1 MNLLCNYNEGRIL
14 KITYISIQSALT
26 VTVIVGLFFIVLGYL
41 KSKKISNNKNYIVGD
56 RDENTFSLTASL
68 TASALGAWI
77 LFGPASAA
85 TWGGIGAV
93 IGYALGT
100 AAPMLFLY
108 NFGPKIR
115 REFSNGLTLTEFIK
129 KRFGLTILKLCL
141 FLILFYL
148 TIFLIAE
155 VTAIAALLN
164 FISQV
169 PLWVTAGITLIICL
183 LYILRG
189 GFKLSII
196 TDKYQFT
203 FIVLIIL
210 TSLLIILSNT
220 DLSSFEIIKKNSP
233 NLVDKNYLPNYTAGL
248 TFFIAVSATNLFHQG
263 NWQRVFSA
271 KNNFILKSSLIYSSI
286 IIFFIVFW
294 MGYSGLISY
303 SLNSKVIPDLAFF
316 DLILNKKNSIF
327 IIGILILVM
336 SLTLSTIDTL
346 INAIS
351 SLIII
356 NGNQISKSLDGKGI
370 KNKTNLI
377 ILLLSILVFIL
388 ASKGYS
394 ILYLFLLADLLC
406 CAAVFTIFY
415 GFFSK
420 KIDTKLAAF
429 SIFCGLLFGL
439 LFFPSPDF
447 QSSILV
453 GNLISIDNFS
463 VFIKSNLLFIAFIIS
478 LFLPSLIISIYS
490 LRNSFR

>member
-1 MNLLCNYNEGRIL
+1 ME
-14 KITYISIQSALT
+14 KTYVSIQTSLT
-26 VTVIVGLFFIVLGYL
+26 VTVLVGLFFVGLGYL
-41 KSKKISNNKNYIVGD
+41 NSKKTSNNMSYIVGE

-115 REFSNGLTLTEFIK
+115 TEFPNGLTLTEFIK
-129 KRFGLTILKLCL
+129 KRFDIGILKISL

-155 VTAIAALLN
+155 VTAIASLLN
-164 FISQV
+164 FISEV
-169 PLWVTAGITLIICL
+169 PLWITAGVTLIICL

-189 GFKLSII
+189 GFRLSII
-196 TDKYQFT
+196 TDKYQFM
-203 FIVLIIL
+203 FII
-210 TSLLIILSNT
+210 LIILSSVFIILGNI
-220 DLSSFEIIKKNSP
+220 DLSSFELIKKNSP

-248 TFFIAVSATNLFHQG
+248 TFFIAVAATNLFHQG

-271 KNNFILKSSLIYSSI
+271 KNNSILKSSLIFSSI

-294 MGYSGLISY
+294 MGYTGLISY

-316 DLILNKKNSIF
+316 DLVLSNNNSI
-327 IIGILILVM
+327 IIVGILILAM

-351 SLIII
+351 SLIIVNGDQI
-356 NGNQISKSLDGKGI
+356 NKSIGGKEI
-370 KNKTNLI
+370 KNKANLI
-377 ILLLSILVFIL
+377 ILLLSLLVFVL

-406 CAAVFTIFY
+406 CSAVITIFY
-415 GFFSK
+415 GFFNKNINS
-420 KIDTKLAAF
+420 KLAVS
-429 SIFCGLLFGL
+429 SIFCGLILGL
-439 LFFPSPDF
+439 LFFPSMDF

-453 GNLISIDNFS
+453 GNLISKDLFNSLIS
-463 VFIKSNLLFIAFIIS
+463 TNLLFISFEIS
-478 LFLPSLIISIYS
+478 IVAPLIMILIYS
-490 LRNSFR
+490 LRNSFK

>member
-1 MNLLCNYNEGRIL
+1 MEKTYLSSQTTLSVTIL
-14 KITYISIQSALT
+14 I
-26 VTVIVGLFFIVLGYL
+26 GLFFIGLGYL
-41 KSKKISNNKNYIVGD
+41 NSKKISNNKNYIVGD
-56 RDENTFSLTASL
+56 RDEDTFSLTASL

-93 IGYALGT
+93 IGYSLGT

-115 REFSNGLTLTEFIK
+115 KEFPKGLTLTEFIK
-129 KRFGLTILKLCL
+129 KRFGIKILKISLI
-141 FLILFYL
+141 LILFYL

-155 VTAIAALLN
+155 VTAIASLLN

-169 PLWVTAGITLIICL
+169 PLWLTAGATLIICL

-196 TDKYQFT
+196 TDKYQFS
-203 FIVLIIL
+203 FIVVIIL
-210 TSLLIILSNT
+210 MSFLLILENL
-220 DLSSFEIIKKNSP
+220 DLTSYEIIKKNSP
-233 NLVDKNYLPNYTAGL
+233 NLIDKNYLPNYTAGL
-248 TFFIAVSATNLFHQG
+248 TFFIAVAATNLFHQG

-271 KNNFILKSSLIYSSI
+271 KNNSILKTSLIYSSV
-286 IIFFIVFW
+286 IIFLIVFW

-316 DLILNKKNSIF
+316 DLILNDKSSSIV
-327 IIGILILVM
+327 IAILVLAM

-351 SLIII
+351 SLLIV
-356 NGNQISKSLDGKGI
+356 NGNEINKKLSGKNI
-370 KNKTNLI
+370 KNKTNSI
-377 ILLLSILVFIL
+377 ILLLCILVFVL

-406 CAAVFTIFY
+406 CAAVVTIFY
-415 GFFSK
+415 GFFNK
-420 KIDTKLAAF
+420 KINSTLATY
-429 SIFCGLLFGL
+429 SITCGLLFGL
-439 LFFPSPDF
+439 LFFPSQNF

-463 VFIKSNLLFIAFIIS
+463 NFFKTNLLFISFAV
-478 LFLPSLIISIYS
+478 SLIVPFIMILIYS
-490 LRNSFR
+490 FRNSFK

>member
-1 MNLLCNYNEGRIL
+1 ME
-14 KITYISIQSALT
+14 KTYLSIQSSL
-26 VTVIVGLFFIVLGYL
+26 TVIVLVGIFFILLGYL
-41 KSKKISNNKNYIVGD
+41 NSKKFVNNNNYIVGD

-115 REFSNGLTLTEFIK
+115 KEFPNGLTLTEFIK
-129 KRFGLTILKLCL
+129 KRFGTGILKICL

-155 VTAIAALLN
+155 VTAIAALLKYT
-164 FISQV
+164 SQV
-169 PLWVTAGITLIICL
+169 PLWITAAITLIICL

-196 TDKYQFT
+196 TDKYQFS
-203 FIVLIIL
+203 FIVV
-210 TSLLIILSNT
+210 IILSSLFLVLGKL
-220 DLSSFEIIKKNSP
+220 DIPSFEIIKQNSP
-233 NLVDKNYLPNYTAGL
+233 NLIDKNYLPNYTAGL
-248 TFFIAVSATNLFHQG
+248 TFFIAVAATNLFHQG

-271 KNNFILKSSLIYSSI
+271 KNNRILKSSLIYSSLI
-286 IIFFIVFW
+286 TFIIVFW
-294 MGYSGLISY
+294 MGYTGLLSL

-316 DLILNKKNSIF
+316 DLLLDKKNSAVVIA
-327 IIGILILVM
+327 ILILAM

-356 NGNQISKSLDGKGI
+356 DGKFVNKSLKGKEV
-370 KNKTNLI
+370 KNKANII
-377 ILLLSILVFIL
+377 ILLLSVLVFIL
-388 ASKGYS
+388 ASKGFS

-406 CAAVFTIFY
+406 CAAVITIFY
-415 GFFSK
+415 GFFNK
-420 KIDTKLAAF
+420 KINTKLASYTIFIGLF
-429 SIFCGLLFGL
+429 SGL
-439 LFFPSPDF
+439 LFFPSQNF

-453 GNLISIDNFS
+453 GNLISIEYFTPL
-463 VFIKSNLLFIAFIIS
+463 ITTNLLFLSFAISIIIP
-478 LFLPSLIISIYS
+478 LIIISIYS
-490 LRNSFR
+490 LRNSFK

>member
-1 MNLLCNYNEGRIL
+1 ME
-14 KITYISIQSALT
+14 KTYISIQTSLT
-26 VTVIVGLFFIVLGYL
+26 VTILVGIFFIGLGYL
-41 KSKKISNNKNYIVGD
+41 HSKKISTNKNYIVGD

-115 REFSNGLTLTEFIK
+115 KEFPSGLTLTEFIK
-129 KRFGLTILKLCL
+129 KRFGVGILKLSL

-155 VTAIAALLN
+155 VTAIASLLN
-164 FISQV
+164 YISQV
-169 PLWVTAGITLIICL
+169 PLWITSGVTLVICL

-196 TDKYQFT
+196 TDKYQFS
-203 FIVLIIL
+203 FIVLIVTASVFIVL
-210 TSLLIILSNT
+210 GNIE
-220 DLSSFEIIKKNSP
+220 LSSYELIKKNTP
-233 NLVDKNYLPNYTAGL
+233 ILIDKNYLPNYTAGL
-248 TFFIAVSATNLFHQG
+248 TFFIAVAATNLFHQG

-271 KNNFILKSSLIYSSI
+271 KNNNTLKSSLIYSSI

-303 SLNSKVIPDLAFF
+303 SLNPQVIPDLAFF
-316 DLILNKKNSIF
+316 DLILNEKNSLIV
-327 IIGILILVM
+327 IGILILAM

-351 SLIII
+351 SLIIVNGDQI
-356 NGNQISKSLDGKGI
+356 NKNLGGKEVKG
-370 KNKTNLI
+370 KANLV
-377 ILLLSILVFIL
+377 ILLLSVLVFLL

-406 CAAVFTIFY
+406 CAAVITIFY
-415 GFFSK
+415 GFFNEKVNS
-420 KIDTKLAAF
+420 KLAAS
-429 SIFCGLLFGL
+429 SIICGLIFGL
-439 LFFPSPDF
+439 LFFPSQNF

-453 GNLISIDNFS
+453 GNIISIENFS
-463 VFIKSNLLFIAFIIS
+463 VFIKTNLLFISFAV
-478 LFLPSLIISIYS
+478 SLIIPFLMISIYS

>member
-1 MNLLCNYNEGRIL
+1 ME
-14 KITYISIQSALT
+14 TYTSIQTSLT
-26 VTVIVGLFFIVLGYL
+26 TVVIVGLFFIGLGYL
-41 KSKKISNNKNYIVGD
+41 NSKKITDNKTYIVGN
-56 RDENTFSLTASL
+56 RNENTFSLTASL

-115 REFSNGLTLTEFIK
+115 KEFPKGLTLTEFIK
-129 KRFGLTILKLCL
+129 KRFGVGILKICL

-155 VTAIAALLN
+155 VTAIASLLN

-169 PLWVTAGITLIICL
+169 PLWITAGVTLIICL

-189 GFKLSII
+189 GFTLSII

-203 FIVLIIL
+203 FIILIIL
-210 TSLLIILSNT
+210 ASLLIILSNI

-233 NLVDKNYLPNYTAGL
+233 NLIDKNYLPNYTAGL
-248 TFFIAVSATNLFHQG
+248 TFFIAVAATNLFHQG

-271 KNNFILKSSLIYSSI
+271 KNNSILKSSLIYSSI

-294 MGYSGLISY
+294 MGYSGLLSY
-303 SLNSKVIPDLAFF
+303 SLNPKVIPDLAFF
-316 DLILNKKNSIF
+316 DLILNEKNSLLV
-327 IIGILILVM
+327 IGILILAM

-351 SLIII
+351 SLIIV
-356 NGNQISKSLDGKGI
+356 NGNQINKNLSGKKVKDQANI
-370 KNKTNLI
+370 I
-377 ILLLSILVFIL
+377 ILLLSVLVFIL

-406 CAAVFTIFY
+406 CAAVITIFY
-415 GFFSK
+415 GFFNK
-420 KIDTKLAAF
+420 KINSKLATY
-429 SIFCGLLFGL
+429 SIICGLISGL
-439 LFFPSPDF
+439 LFFPSQNF

-453 GNLISIDNFS
+453 GNLISIENFS
-463 VFIKSNLLFIAFIIS
+463 ILIKTNLLFVSFAV
-478 LFLPSLIISIYS
+478 SLIVPFLMILTYS
-490 LRNSFR
+490 LRNSFK

>member
-1 MNLLCNYNEGRIL
+1 ME
-14 KITYISIQSALT
+14 TYTSIQTSLT
-26 VTVIVGLFFIVLGYL
+26 TVVIVGLFFIGLGYL
-41 KSKKISNNKNYIVGD
+41 NSKKIIDNKSYIVGD
-56 RDENTFSLTASL
+56 RSENTFSLTASL

-115 REFSNGLTLTEFIK
+115 KEFPKGLTLTEFIK
-129 KRFGLTILKLCL
+129 KRFGIGILKICL

-155 VTAIAALLN
+155 VTAIASLLN

-169 PLWVTAGITLIICL
+169 PLWITAGVTLIICL

-189 GFKLSII
+189 GFTLSII

-203 FIVLIIL
+203 FIILIIL
-210 TSLLIILSNT
+210 ASLLIILSNI

-233 NLVDKNYLPNYTAGL
+233 NLIDKNYLPNYTAGL
-248 TFFIAVSATNLFHQG
+248 TFFIAVAATNLFHQG

-271 KNNFILKSSLIYSSI
+271 KNNSILKSSLIYSSI

-294 MGYSGLISY
+294 MGYSGLLSY
-303 SLNSKVIPDLAFF
+303 SLNPKVIPDLAFF
-316 DLILNKKNSIF
+316 DLILKEKNSLLV
-327 IIGILILVM
+327 IGILILAM

-351 SLIII
+351 SLIIV
-356 NGNQISKSLDGKGI
+356 NGNQINKNLSGKKVKDQANI
-370 KNKTNLI
+370 I
-377 ILLLSILVFIL
+377 ILLLSVLVFIL

-406 CAAVFTIFY
+406 CAAVITIFY
-415 GFFSK
+415 GFFNK
-420 KIDTKLAAF
+420 KINSKLAAY
-429 SIFCGLLFGL
+429 SIICGLISGL
-439 LFFPSPDF
+439 LFFPSQNF
-447 QSSILV
+447 QTSILV
-453 GNLISIDNFS
+453 GNLISIENFS
-463 VFIKSNLLFIAFIIS
+463 ILIKTNLLFISFAIS
-478 LFLPSLIISIYS
+478 LIVPFLIIFTYS
-490 LRNSFR
+490 LRNSFK

>member
-1 MNLLCNYNEGRIL
+1 ME
-14 KITYISIQSALT
+14 KTYLSIQSSL
-26 VTVIVGLFFIVLGYL
+26 TVIVLVGIFFILLGYL
-41 KSKKISNNKNYIVGD
+41 NSKKFVNNNNYIVGD

-115 REFSNGLTLTEFIK
+115 KEFSNGLTLTEFIK
-129 KRFGLTILKLCL
+129 KRFGTGILKICL

-155 VTAIAALLN
+155 VTAIAALLKYT
-164 FISQV
+164 SQV
-169 PLWVTAGITLIICL
+169 PLWITAAITLIICL
-183 LYILRG
+183 LYILKG

-196 TDKYQFT
+196 TDKYQFS
-203 FIVLIIL
+203 FIVVIIL
-210 TSLLIILSNT
+210 LSLLLIFGKL
-220 DLSSFEIIKKNSP
+220 DAPSFELIKQNSP
-233 NLVDKNYLPNYTAGL
+233 NLIDKKYLPNYTAGF
-248 TFFIAVSATNLFHQG
+248 TFFIAVAATNLFHQG

-271 KNNFILKSSLIYSSI
+271 KNNKILKSSLIYSSLI
-286 IIFFIVFW
+286 TFIIVFW
-294 MGYSGLISY
+294 MGYTGLVSL

-316 DLILNKKNSIF
+316 DLLLDKKNSVVVIA
-327 IIGILILVM
+327 ILILAM

-356 NGNQISKSLDGKGI
+356 DGKFVNKSLKGKEV
-370 KNKTNLI
+370 KNKANII
-377 ILLLSILVFIL
+377 ILLLTVLVFIL
-388 ASKGYS
+388 ASKGFS

-406 CAAVFTIFY
+406 CAAVITIFY
-415 GFFSK
+415 GFFNR
-420 KIDTKLAAF
+420 KINTKLASKTIFIGLF
-429 SIFCGLLFGL
+429 SGL
-439 LFFPSPDF
+439 LFFPSQNF

-453 GNLISIDNFS
+453 GNLISIEYFTPLIS
-463 VFIKSNLLFIAFIIS
+463 TNLLFLSFAISIIVP
-478 LFLPSLIISIYS
+478 LIIISIYS
-490 LRNSFR
+490 LRNSFK